1 MKIIYPQLTV
11 LMPVYNAEKFLDES
25 INSIL
30 SQTYSDFELL
40 ILDDASTDN
49 SLKIIK
55 NYAKKDKRIKV
66 LTNKTN
72 QKQAKCRNR
81 LLKNS
86 KTEFIAWMDADDIS
100 LPVRLQTQIDF
111 LEKNPSIDVVSS
123 RVSFFGD
130 KSHLR
135 REFLFNSQEFLLDHQ
150 IKSDFLFNSAVVGGC
165 SMVKMEKI
173 IPHKIF
179 YNEKLIA
186 SEDYQ
191 YWIDCCPFI
200 CFANIDTIL
209 YNYRRHPFQNT
220 ADQKRLKK
228 INSVIIKNHLSKFGI
243 KIDKKTEYIFW
254 GCEKLNKKN
263 VKKISKFASK
273 VLSIKNFYGYP
284 GVNKKIIF
292 NVFCQYMKP
301 HWMQSVT
308 EYSLNLASIPLNQLC
323 FSKLSVLDYF
333 RVFLIKITRRLFYI
347 KKFGVRNY
355 SRVLF
360 Q

>member
-1 MKIIYPQLTV
+1 MKTNPILTV
-11 LMPVYNAEKFLDES
+11 LMPVYNADKFLDES
-25 INSIL
+25 IGSIL
-30 SQTYSDFELL
+30 NQTYSDFEFI
-40 ILDDASTDN
+40 ILDDASTDS

-66 LTNKTN
+66 LDNKTN
-72 QKQAKCRNR
+72 QKQAKCRNI

-100 LPVRLQTQIDF
+100 LPVRLQTQVDF
-111 LEKNPSIDVVSS
+111 LKQNPSVDVVSS

-130 KSHLR
+130 KAHLR

-173 IPHKIF
+173 IPHKIV
-179 YNEKLIA
+179 YNEKLTA

-220 ADQKRLKK
+220 ADQKQLKK
-228 INSVIIKNHLSKFGI
+228 NNSVVIKNHLLKFGI
-243 KIDKKTEYIFW
+243 K
-254 GCEKLNKKN
+254 N
-263 VKKISKFASK
+263 
-273 VLSIKNFYGYP
+273 
-284 GVNKKIIF
+284 
-292 NVFCQYMKP
+292 
-301 HWMQSVT
+301 
-308 EYSLNLASIPLNQLC
+308 
-323 FSKLSVLDYF
+323 
-333 RVFLIKITRRLFYI
+333 R
-347 KKFGVRNY
+347 
-355 SRVLF
+355 
-360 Q
+360 

>member
-1 MKIIYPQLTV
+1 
-11 LMPVYNAEKFLDES
+11 MPVYNADKFLDES
-25 INSIL
+25 IGSIL
-30 SQTYSDFELL
+30 NQTYSDFEFI
-40 ILDDASTDN
+40 ILDDASTDS

-100 LPVRLQTQIDF
+100 LPVRLQTQVDF
-111 LEKNPSIDVVSS
+111 LKQNPSVDVVSS

-130 KSHLR
+130 KAHLR

-173 IPHKIF
+173 IPHKIV
-179 YNEKLIA
+179 YNEKLTA

-191 YWIDCCPFI
+191 YWVDCCPFI

-220 ADQKRLKK
+220 ADQKQLKK
-228 INSVIIKNHLSKFGI
+228 NNSVVIKNHLLKFGI
-243 KIDKKTEYIFW
+243 KMDKETKDIFF
-254 GCEKLNKKN
+254 GVVKLNKKN

-273 VLSIKNFYGYP
+273 VLSIKKFYGYP

-292 NVFCQYMKP
+292 NAFCQYMKP

-308 EYSLNLASIPLNQLC
+308 EYSLKLASIPLNQMY
-323 FSKLSVLDYF
+323 FSELSVLDYF
-333 RVFLIKITRRLFYI
+333 RVFLIKIKRRLFYI
-347 KKFGVRNY
+347 RIFGILNY
-355 SRVLF
+355 IKTRF
-360 Q
+360 

>member
-1 MKIIYPQLTV
+1 MKTNPILTV

-25 INSIL
+25 IGSIL
-30 SQTYSDFELL
+30 NQTYSDFEFV
-40 ILDDASTDN
+40 ILDDASTDS

-100 LPVRLQTQIDF
+100 LPVRLQTQVDF
-111 LEKNPSIDVVSS
+111 LKQNPSVDVVSS

-130 KSHLR
+130 KAHLR
-135 REFLFNSQEFLLDHQ
+135 REFLFNSQEFLLDRQ

-173 IPHKIF
+173 IPHKIV
-179 YNEKLIA
+179 YNEKLTA

-220 ADQKRLKK
+220 ADQKQLKK
-228 INSVIIKNHLSKFGI
+228 NNSVVIKNHLLKFGI
-243 KIDKKTEYIFW
+243 KMDKETKDIFF
-254 GCEKLNKKN
+254 GVVKLNKKN

-273 VLSIKNFYGYP
+273 VLSIKKFYGYP

-292 NVFCQYMKP
+292 NAFCQYMKP

-308 EYSLNLASIPLNQLC
+308 EYSLKLASIPLSQLY
-323 FSKLSVLDYF
+323 FSELSVLDYF

-347 KKFGVRNY
+347 RIFGILNY
-355 SRVLF
+355 IKTRF
-360 Q
+360 

>member
-1 MKIIYPQLTV
+1 MKTIYPLLTV

-30 SQTYSDFELL
+30 SQTYSEFEFL

-55 NYAKKDKRIKV
+55 AYAREDKRIKV
-66 LTNKTN
+66 FVN
-72 QKQAKCRNR
+72 QKNQQEAKCRNI

-86 KTEFIAWMDADDIS
+86 RTEFIAWMDADDVS

-111 LEKNPSIDVVSS
+111 LKQNPSVDVVSS
-123 RVSFFGD
+123 RVSFFGY

-135 REFLFNSQEFLLDHQ
+135 KEFLSNSQEFLLDHQ
-150 IKSDFLFNSAVVGGC
+150 IKSNFLFNSAVVGGC
-165 SMVKMEKI
+165 SMVKMKKI

-179 YNEKLIA
+179 YNEKLKSA
-186 SEDYQ
+186 VDFQ

-209 YNYRRHPFQNT
+209 YNYRRHPLQNT
-220 ADQKRLKK
+220 ADQKQLKK
-228 INSVIIKNHLSKFGI
+228 NNSVIIKNHLLKFGI
-243 KIDKKTEYIFW
+243 KVDKKTEDIFFD
-254 GCEKLNKKN
+254 CEKLNKKN

-308 EYSLNLASIPLNQLC
+308 EYSLKLASIPLRQMC
-323 FSKLSVLDYF
+323 FSELSVLDYF
-333 RVFLIKITRRLFYI
+333 RVFHKENFMWYNFFHFYHAAATN
-347 KKFGVRNY
+347 KKN
-355 SRVLF
+355 
-360 Q
+360 